1 MCHEPVKELRN
12 HLVSEH
18 MYHDILVTEFNI
30 HFGYPR
36 SDYSSTC
43 DGLAVQIEAVTEAE
57 KPLLQ
62 STVQQH

>member
-1 MCHEPVKELRN
+1 
-12 HLVSEH
+12 

-57 KPLLQ
+57 KSLLQ
-62 STVQQH
+62 STVQEH